1 MPYRNCRDLLFAEYD
16 SDLEGIIRE
25 SDVALTPSVS
35 TLVTGNG
42 ARIWIQFSNTG
53 SNNAI
58 ISTASNVSGIFGVL
72 LAPGGILKYHFQ
84 QDNDLPTLA
93 FYAVTTPGFSGQV
106 HITEYVLTGSGN

>member
-1 MPYRNCRDLLFAEYD
+1 MSYRNCRQLLYAEYD

-25 SDVALTPSVS
+25 SDVALSPSVS
-35 TLVTGNG
+35 TLVTNNG

-53 SNNAI
+53 SNNAV
-58 ISTASNVSGIFGVL
+58 ISTSSNVSGIFGVL
-72 LAPGGILKYHFQ
+72 LEPGQILKYHFQ

-106 HITEYVLTGSGN
+106 HITEQILTGSGD